1 MESGVKDIA
10 GRIAALREIM
20 KFTPEEMAK
29 ATNTTVEEY
38 LAAERGE
45 SDFSFIFL
53 LSCAQKF
60 EVELV
65 ALLTGENP
73 HLQRFAF
80 TKAGTG
86 LPHQRVENLNYFH
99 LAANLRNKL
108 AEPFLVHAP
117 YSDEAQGQ
125 PIHQS
130 IHYGQEFDYVLKGSL
145 LFIHEGHTRIV
156 REGDSIMYDSG
167 KAHGMIATGGEDCLF
182 LAVIIP
188 KHDISEP
195 ENQ

>member
-1 MESGVKDIA
+1 MNSGIKDIA
-10 GRIAALREIM
+10 ERIAALREIM
-20 KFTPEEMAK
+20 GFTPEEMAE
-29 ATNTTVEEY
+29 ATKTTVDEY

-53 LSCAQKF
+53 YLCSLKF

-73 HLQRFAF
+73 HLARCAY

-86 LPHQRVENLNYFH
+86 LPHQRVKNLNYFH
-99 LAANLRNKL
+99 LATSLKDKM
-108 AEPFLVHAP
+108 AEPFLVEAP
-117 YSDEAQGQ
+117 YSDEAQGK
-125 PIHQS
+125 PIHLS
-130 IHYGQEFDYVLKGSL
+130 THPGQEFDYVLKGSL
-145 LFIHEGHTRIV
+145 LFTHEGHTRIV

-167 KAHGMIATGGEDCLF
+167 MPHGMIATGGEDCLF

-188 KHDISEP
+188 KEH
-195 ENQ
+195 